1 MYINKANKSS
11 TARQLIRGL
20 TGTSVSQLVLG
31 DFDREG
37 GGGEEGAVCRGG
49 EEEGVCVWERGRGKG
64 REVKCVGGEEDG
76 CCVGVK

>member
-11 TARQLIRGL
+11 VARQLIRGL
-20 TGTSVSQLVLG
+20 TGTSVSQPVLG

-49 EEEGVCVWERGRGKG
+49 KRREFVCGREGKERGGKFSVC
-64 REVKCVGGEEDG
+64 EVKRR
-76 CCVGVK
+76 GVVWG